1 MDQTILFV
9 IIGVASLSGGLL
21 IGKLVFARNTKKQ
34 VEEAEAQAANILKE
48 TALRAETIRKEKQL
62 EAKEHFVQLKSDY
75 DRDLL
80 EKNKKIGEA
89 ENRIKELKYD
99 FGFDSFNLK
108 DFYATEAALTFVMI
122 AYNLMA
128 IFKLF
133 VLQENTQKTLS
144 TLRYRVFA
152 VGAYFEKVG
161 DDFIL
166 GDLRDEE
173 FCKSVITDD
182 IDELYQLAADMG
194 GAGYI
199 FTGNNDANVMHGSA
213 MINLNVAHEC
223 VKKKVKKV
231 DEWGRNPPLITVR
244 KKSEVSDD

>member
-89 ENRIKELKYD
+89 ENRIKQKEISTNQK
-99 FGFDSFNLK
+99 
-108 DFYATEAALTFVMI
+108 EAALVQ
-122 AYNLMA
+122 
-128 IFKLF
+128 KL
-133 VLQENTQKTLS
+133 VYL
-144 TLRYRVFA
+144 
-152 VGAYFEKVG
+152 
-161 DDFIL
+161 
-166 GDLRDEE
+166 
-173 FCKSVITDD
+173 
-182 IDELYQLAADMG
+182 
-194 GAGYI
+194 
-199 FTGNNDANVMHGSA
+199 
-213 MINLNVAHEC
+213 
-223 VKKKVKKV
+223 
-231 DEWGRNPPLITVR
+231 
-244 KKSEVSDD
+244 

>member
-89 ENRIKELKYD
+89 ENRTKQKEISITQKEVALDKQVKDNDAIKEKLNREIEVVNVKRSELEKHQEEHIRRLEKIANLSADDARQQLIESLK
-99 FGFDSFNLK
+99 N
-108 DFYATEAALTFVMI
+108 EAQTQAL
-122 AYNLMA
+122 
-128 IFKLF
+128 
-133 VLQENTQKTLS
+133 
-144 TLRYRVFA
+144 
-152 VGAYFEKVG
+152 
-161 DDFIL
+161 
-166 GDLRDEE
+166 
-173 FCKSVITDD
+173 
-182 IDELYQLAADMG
+182 
-194 GAGYI
+194 
-199 FTGNNDANVMHGSA
+199 
-213 MINLNVAHEC
+213 
-223 VKKKVKKV
+223 
-231 DEWGRNPPLITVR
+231 
-244 KKSEVSDD
+244 